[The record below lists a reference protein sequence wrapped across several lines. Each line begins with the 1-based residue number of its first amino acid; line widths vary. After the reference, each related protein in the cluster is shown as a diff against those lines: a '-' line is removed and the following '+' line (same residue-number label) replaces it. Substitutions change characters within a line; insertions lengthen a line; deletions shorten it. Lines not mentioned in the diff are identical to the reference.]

1 MNPVSVWW
9 RVRPF
14 RQSRDAPALNAMV
27 QQLHPGAPEVRREHA
42 RKLYAANGEQKVYG
56 DDGSMLTLTR
66 RFSKATRQGVFNE
79 VLVSFDH
86 GDCGLAEFDLIA
98 ERLAHSAPVAVAIR
112 AIRHE
117 ESELPPLL
125 TPADR
130 DNRWHSLQLKTGER

>member
-1 MNPVSVWW
+1 MNPVSIWW

-14 RQSRDAPALNAMV
+14 RQSRDATALNALV

-42 RKLYAANGEQKVYG
+42 QNLYAANSEQKIYG
-56 DDGSMLTLTR
+56 ADGSMLTLTR
-66 RFSKATRQGVFNE
+66 RLAKATRQGVFNE

-86 GDCGLAEFDLIA
+86 GDCGLAEFDVIA
-98 ERLAHSAPVAVAIR
+98 EGLIHSAPVAAAVR
-112 AIRHE
+112 AIRRE

-130 DNRWHSLQLKTGER
+130 DNRWHPLQSKNG